1 MGNEVLTITV
11 PLEKYEAL
19 VECAANVEALARMYA
34 ASRYVNDDE
43 VKAVLGIRIET
54 FDDEEAAN
62 E

>member
-1 MGNEVLTITV
+1 METYMISV

-19 VECAANVEALARMYA
+19 VECAANVEALARMFA
-34 ASRYVNDDE
+34 SSRYVNDDE
-43 VKAVLGIRIET
+43 VKAVLGIRVET

>member
-1 MGNEVLTITV
+1 METYTISV

-19 VECAANVEALARMYA
+19 VECAANIEALARMYA

-43 VKAVLGIRIET
+43 VKAVLGIRVET

>member
-1 MGNEVLTITV
+1 MENNMISV

-19 VECAANVEALARMYA
+19 VECAANIDALARMFA
-34 ASRYVNDDE
+34 SSRYVNDDE
-43 VKAVLGIRIET
+43 VKAVLGIRVET